1 MDTLIVQNRLK
12 EALLKEFTQEQIDN
26 PTEKQ
31 AEEMKQIIENES
43 TNITIEA
50 MEKKSV
56 WFMISEKYGKYYI
69 SMFYDNEYN
78 HSDGEDL

>member
-1 MDTLIVQNRLK
+1 
-12 EALLKEFTQEQIDN
+12 
-26 PTEKQ
+26 
-31 AEEMKQIIENES
+31 MKQIIENES